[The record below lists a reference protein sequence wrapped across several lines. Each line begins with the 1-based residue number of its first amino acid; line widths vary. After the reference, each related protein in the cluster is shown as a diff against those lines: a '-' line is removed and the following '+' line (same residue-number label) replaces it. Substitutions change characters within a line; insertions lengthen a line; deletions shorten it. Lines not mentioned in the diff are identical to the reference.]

1 MTTNSIYFLL
11 LAVFVLLIFSAFSSG
26 SETGMMASNKI
37 KLRNLSKDAK
47 GARRALKLLQRPD
60 ILLSSILIG
69 NNFAN
74 ILASAIVTIIMID
87 YFGGNVLLG
96 SIILTMVILIFSEI
110 TPKTIASVYP
120 ESFAIKSS
128 WMLKIL
134 VILLKPLVW
143 LTNIVSSRLLK
154 IFNVDPLGSATNDN
168 LNSDELRTL
177 LDEHGDLIPEQS
189 REMLS
194 SILGMEELTVEDIMT
209 PHAEIIGIDITHS
222 LVEAQKIIESSYY
235 SRLPVFKKSIDNIIG
250 MLHLKDSY
258 QFIEA
263 LEAELD
269 VKNILLETTFISQST
284 TISTQLNKFQQQDN
298 NLSLVVDEYG
308 EIQGLLTM
316 EDIFTEIVGKFGAA
330 KADLEKEFLIKKD
343 GSVIADGNSKIRE
356 LNNFMNWDIDEDGS
370 KTINGTITDYLDQIP
385 QENVCLEIK
394 DYRIEILNIEDNSIE
409 KVKIKKRRS
418 GRGRSGRRESR
429 RTGGG

>member
-1 MTTNSIYFLL
+1 M
-11 LAVFVLLIFSAFSSG
+11 LLIFSAFSSG

-87 YFGGNVLLG
+87 YFDGNVLLG
-96 SIILTMVILIFSEI
+96 SVILTIVILIFSEI

-120 ESFAIKSS
+120 ENFATKSS
-128 WMLKIL
+128 WLLKVMVVL
-134 VILLKPLVW
+134 FKPLVW
-143 LTNIVSSRLLK
+143 LTNIVSSRILK
-154 IFNVDPLGSATNDN
+154 VFNVNPMESTSNDN

-177 LDEHGDLIPEQS
+177 LEEHGDLIPNQS

-209 PHAEIIGIDITHS
+209 PHAEIIGIDITQS
-222 LVEAQKIIESSYY
+222 IEEAQKIIASSYY
-235 SRLPVFKKSIDNIIG
+235 SRLPVFKKSIDSVIG
-250 MLHLKDSY
+250 MLHLKDSH

-263 LEAELD
+263 LEDQLD
-269 VKNILLETTFISQST
+269 IKNLLLETTFISQST
-284 TISTQLNKFQQQDN
+284 TLSVQLNQFQNQDN
-298 NLSLVVDEYG
+298 NLGLVVDEYG

-316 EDIFTEIVGKFGAA
+316 EDIFNEIVGKFGAA
-330 KADLEKEFLIKKD
+330 RADLEKGFLRKKD

-356 LNNFMNWDIDEDGS
+356 LNSFMSWDIDEEGS
-370 KTINGTITDYLDQIP
+370 KTLNGVITDYLDQIP
-385 QENVCLEIK
+385 QENVCLEING
-394 DYRIEILNIEDNSIE
+394 YRIEILGIEENSIT
-409 KVKIKKRRS
+409 KVKIKKKGS
-418 GRGRSGRRESR
+418 
-429 RTGGG
+429 

>member
-1 MTTNSIYFLL
+1 M
-11 LAVFVLLIFSAFSSG
+11 LLIFSAFSSG

-37 KLRNLSKDAK
+37 KLRNLSKNAK

-87 YFGGNVLLG
+87 YFDGNVLLG
-96 SIILTMVILIFSEI
+96 SVILTLVILIFSEI

-120 ESFAIKSS
+120 ENFATKSS
-128 WMLKIL
+128 WLLKVMVVL
-134 VILLKPLVW
+134 FKPLVW
-143 LTNIVSSRLLK
+143 LTNIVSSRILNA
-154 IFNVDPLGSATNDN
+154 FNVDPMESASNDN

-177 LDEHGDLIPEQS
+177 LEEHGDLIPNQS

-209 PHAEIIGIDITHS
+209 PHAEIIGIDITQS
-222 LVEAQKIIESSYY
+222 IEEAQKIIASSYY
-235 SRLPVFKKSIDNIIG
+235 SRLPVFKKSIDSVIG
-250 MLHLKDSY
+250 MLHLKDSH

-263 LEAELD
+263 LEDQLD
-269 VKNILLETTFISQST
+269 IKNLLLETTFISQST
-284 TISTQLNKFQQQDN
+284 TLSVQLNQFQNQDN
-298 NLSLVVDEYG
+298 NLGLVVDEYG

-316 EDIFTEIVGKFGAA
+316 EDIFNEIVGKFGAA
-330 KADLEKEFLIKKD
+330 RADLEKGFLRKKD

-356 LNNFMNWDIDEDGS
+356 LNSFMSWDIDEEGS
-370 KTINGTITDYLDQIP
+370 KTLNGVITDYLDQIP
-385 QENVCLEIK
+385 QENVCLEING
-394 DYRIEILNIEDNSIE
+394 YRIEILGIEENSIT
-409 KVKIKKRRS
+409 KVKIKKKGS
-418 GRGRSGRRESR
+418 
-429 RTGGG
+429 

>member
-1 MTTNSIYFLL
+1 
-11 LAVFVLLIFSAFSSG
+11 
-26 SETGMMASNKI
+26 MASNKV

-60 ILLSSILIG
+60 ILLSSILIS

-74 ILASAIVTIIMID
+74 ILASAIVTIMMID
-87 YFGGNVLLG
+87 YFEGNVLLG
-96 SIILTMVILIFSEI
+96 SIILTLVILIFSEI

-120 ESFAIKSS
+120 ESFATKSS

-209 PHAEIIGIDITHS
+209 PHAEIIGIDITNS
-222 LVEAQKIIESSYY
+222 LDEAQKIIESSYY

-263 LEAELD
+263 LEAGLD

-308 EIQGLLTM
+308 EIQGLLTL

-330 KADLEKEFLIKKD
+330 KAELEKEFLKKKD

-370 KTINGTITDYLDQIP
+370 KTINGAITDYLDQIP
-385 QENVCLEIK
+385 RENVCLEIGN
-394 DYRIEILNIEDNSIE
+394 YRIEILKIEDNFIS
-409 KVKIKKRRS
+409 KVKIYKK
-418 GRGRSGRRESR
+418 
-429 RTGGG
+429 

>member
-1 MTTNSIYFLL
+1 
-11 LAVFVLLIFSAFSSG
+11 
-26 SETGMMASNKI
+26 MMASNKI
-37 KLRNLSKDAK
+37 KLRNLSKGTK
-47 GARRALKLLQRPD
+47 GAKRALKLLQRPD

-96 SIILTMVILIFSEI
+96 SIILTLVILIFSEI

-120 ESFAIKSS
+120 ENFATKSS
-128 WMLKIL
+128 WLLKLL
-134 VILLKPLVW
+134 VIIFKPLVW
-143 LTNIVSSRLLK
+143 LTNIVSSRILR
-154 IFNVDPLGSATNDN
+154 IFNVDPLGSASNDD

-177 LDEHGDLIPEQS
+177 LDEHGDLIPNQS

-209 PHAEIIGIDITHS
+209 PHAEIIGIDVTRSI
-222 LVEAQKIIESSYY
+222 EAAQEIIRSSNY
-235 SRLPVFKKSIDNIIG
+235 SRLPVFKESIDSIIG
-250 MLHLKDSY
+250 VLHLRDSH

-263 LEAELD
+263 LED
-269 VKNILLETTFISQST
+269 GTNVKNILLETTFISQST

-308 EIQGLLTM
+308 EIQGLLTL

-330 KADLEKEFLIKKD
+330 KAELEKEFLKKKD

-356 LNNFMNWDIDEDGS
+356 LNNFMDWDIDEDGS
-370 KTINGTITDYLDQIP
+370 KTINGAITDYLDQIP
-385 QENVCLEIK
+385 QENVCLEIGN
-394 DYRIEILNIEDNSIE
+394 YRIEILKIEDNFIS
-409 KVKIKKRRS
+409 KAKIHKK
-418 GRGRSGRRESR
+418 
-429 RTGGG
+429 

>member
-1 MTTNSIYFLL
+1 
-11 LAVFVLLIFSAFSSG
+11 
-26 SETGMMASNKI
+26 MASNKV

-60 ILLSSILIG
+60 ILLSSILIS

-74 ILASAIVTIIMID
+74 ILASAIVTIMMID
-87 YFGGNVLLG
+87 YFDGNVLLG
-96 SIILTMVILIFSEI
+96 SIILTLVILIFSEI

-120 ESFAIKSS
+120 ESFATKSS

-209 PHAEIIGIDITHS
+209 PHAEIIGIDITQS
-222 LVEAQKIIESSYY
+222 LDEAQKIIESSYY

-284 TISTQLNKFQQQDN
+284 TISTQLNQFQQKDN

-316 EDIFTEIVGKFGAA
+316 EDIFTEIVGKFGGE
-330 KADLEKEFLIKKD
+330 KDELEKEFTKLKGGAILT
-343 GSVIADGNSKIRE
+343 DGNSKIRD
-356 LNNFMNWDIDEDGS
+356 LNNYLNWKIPEESS
-370 KTINGTITDYLDQIP
+370 KTINGLMTEYLDQIP
-385 QENVCLEIK
+385 QANLCIEIE
-394 DYRIEILNIEDNSIE
+394 DYRFEILELEDNLISKI
-409 KVKIKKRRS
+409 KIKK
-418 GRGRSGRRESR
+418 GAQAP
-429 RTGGG
+429 

>member
-1 MTTNSIYFLL
+1 
-11 LAVFVLLIFSAFSSG
+11 
-26 SETGMMASNKI
+26 MASNKV

-60 ILLSSILIG
+60 ILLSSILIS

-74 ILASAIVTIIMID
+74 ILASAIVTIMMID
-87 YFGGNVLLG
+87 YFDGNVLLG
-96 SIILTMVILIFSEI
+96 SIILTLVILIFSEI

-120 ESFAIKSS
+120 ESFATKSS

-209 PHAEIIGIDITHS
+209 PHAEIIGIDITKS
-222 LVEAQKIIESSYY
+222 LDEAQKIIESSYY

-284 TISTQLNKFQQQDN
+284 TISTQLNQFQQKDN

-316 EDIFTEIVGKFGAA
+316 EDIFTEIVGKFGGE
-330 KADLEKEFLIKKD
+330 KDELEKEFTKLKGGAILT
-343 GSVIADGNSKIRE
+343 DGNSKIRD
-356 LNNFMNWDIDEDGS
+356 LNNYLNWKIPEESS
-370 KTINGTITDYLDQIP
+370 KTINGLMTEYLDQIP
-385 QENVCLEIK
+385 QANLCIEIE
-394 DYRIEILNIEDNSIE
+394 DYRFEILELEDNLISKI
-409 KVKIKKRRS
+409 KIKK
-418 GRGRSGRRESR
+418 GAQAP
-429 RTGGG
+429 

>member
-1 MTTNSIYFLL
+1 
-11 LAVFVLLIFSAFSSG
+11 
-26 SETGMMASNKI
+26 
-37 KLRNLSKDAK
+37 
-47 GARRALKLLQRPD
+47 
-60 ILLSSILIG
+60 
-69 NNFAN
+69 
-74 ILASAIVTIIMID
+74 
-87 YFGGNVLLG
+87 
-96 SIILTMVILIFSEI
+96 
-110 TPKTIASVYP
+110 
-120 ESFAIKSS
+120 
-128 WMLKIL
+128 MLKIL

-209 PHAEIIGIDITHS
+209 PHAEIIGIDITQS
-222 LVEAQKIIESSYY
+222 LDEAQKIIESSYY

-284 TISTQLNKFQQQDN
+284 TISTQLNQFQQKDN

-316 EDIFTEIVGKFGAA
+316 EDIFTEIVGKFGGE
-330 KADLEKEFLIKKD
+330 KDELEKEFTKLKGGAILT
-343 GSVIADGNSKIRE
+343 DGNSKIRD
-356 LNNFMNWDIDEDGS
+356 LNNYLNWKIPEESS
-370 KTINGTITDYLDQIP
+370 KTINGLMTEYLDQIP
-385 QENVCLEIK
+385 QANLCIEIE
-394 DYRIEILNIEDNSIE
+394 DYRFEILELEDNLISKI
-409 KVKIKKRRS
+409 KIKK
-418 GRGRSGRRESR
+418 GAKAP
-429 RTGGG
+429 

>member
-1 MTTNSIYFLL
+1 
-11 LAVFVLLIFSAFSSG
+11 
-26 SETGMMASNKI
+26 MASNKV

-47 GARRALKLLQRPD
+47 GAKRALKLLQRPD
-60 ILLSSILIG
+60 ILLSSILIS

-74 ILASAIVTIIMID
+74 ILASAIVTIMMID
-87 YFGGNVLLG
+87 YFDGNVLLG
-96 SIILTMVILIFSEI
+96 SIILTLVILIFSEI

-120 ESFAIKSS
+120 ESFATKSS

-154 IFNVDPLGSATNDN
+154 IFNVDPLGSASNDN

-209 PHAEIIGIDITHS
+209 PHAEIIGIDITQS
-222 LVEAQKIIESSYY
+222 LDEAQKIIESSYY

-284 TISTQLNKFQQQDN
+284 TISTQLNQFQQKDN

-316 EDIFTEIVGKFGAA
+316 EDIFTEIVGKFGGE
-330 KADLEKEFLIKKD
+330 KDELEKEFTKLKGGAILT
-343 GSVIADGNSKIRE
+343 DGNSKIRD
-356 LNNFMNWDIDEDGS
+356 LNNYLNWKIPEESS
-370 KTINGTITDYLDQIP
+370 KTINGLMTEYLDQIP
-385 QENVCLEIK
+385 QANLCIEIE
-394 DYRIEILNIEDNSIE
+394 DYRFEILELEDNLISKI
-409 KVKIKKRRS
+409 KIKK
-418 GRGRSGRRESR
+418 GAQAP
-429 RTGGG
+429 

>member
-1 MTTNSIYFLL
+1 M
-11 LAVFVLLIFSAFSSG
+11 LLIFSAFSSG

-87 YFGGNVLLG
+87 YFDGNVLLG
-96 SIILTMVILIFSEI
+96 SVILTLVILIFSEI

-120 ESFAIKSS
+120 ENFATKSS
-128 WMLKIL
+128 WLLKVMVAL
-134 VILLKPLVW
+134 FKPLVW
-143 LTNIVSSRLLK
+143 LTNIVSSRILNA
-154 IFNVDPLGSATNDN
+154 FNVDPMESASNDN

-177 LDEHGDLIPEQS
+177 LEEHGDLIPNQS

-209 PHAEIIGIDITHS
+209 PHAEIIGIDITQS
-222 LVEAQKIIESSYY
+222 IEEAQKIIASSYY
-235 SRLPVFKKSIDNIIG
+235 SRLPVFKKSIDSVIG
-250 MLHLKDSY
+250 MLHLKDSH

-263 LEAELD
+263 LEDQLD
-269 VKNILLETTFISQST
+269 IKNLLLETTFISQST
-284 TISTQLNKFQQQDN
+284 TLSVQLNQFQNQDN
-298 NLSLVVDEYG
+298 NLGLVVDEYG

-316 EDIFTEIVGKFGAA
+316 EDIFNEIVGKFGAA
-330 KADLEKEFLIKKD
+330 RADLEKGFLRKKD

-356 LNNFMNWDIDEDGS
+356 LNSFMSWDIDEEGS
-370 KTINGTITDYLDQIP
+370 KTLNGVITDYLDQIP
-385 QENVCLEIK
+385 QENVCLEING
-394 DYRIEILNIEDNSIE
+394 YRIEILGIEENSIT
-409 KVKIKKRRS
+409 KVKIKKKGS
-418 GRGRSGRRESR
+418 
-429 RTGGG
+429 

>member
-1 MTTNSIYFLL
+1 
-11 LAVFVLLIFSAFSSG
+11 
-26 SETGMMASNKI
+26 MASNKV
-37 KLRNLSKDAK
+37 KLRNLSKNAK

-60 ILLSSILIG
+60 ILLSSILIS

-74 ILASAIVTIIMID
+74 ILASAIVTIMMID
-87 YFGGNVLLG
+87 YFNGNVLLG
-96 SIILTMVILIFSEI
+96 SIILTLVILIFSEI

-120 ESFAIKSS
+120 ESFATKSS

-154 IFNVDPLGSATNDN
+154 ILNVDPLGSATNDN

-263 LEAELD
+263 LEAGLD

-308 EIQGLLTM
+308 EIQGLLTL

-330 KADLEKEFLIKKD
+330 KAELEKEFLKKKD

-356 LNNFMNWDIDEDGS
+356 LNNFMDWDIDEDGS
-370 KTINGTITDYLDQIP
+370 KTINGAITDYLDQIP
-385 QENVCLEIK
+385 QENVCLEIGN
-394 DYRIEILNIEDNSIE
+394 YRIEILKIEDNFIS
-409 KVKIKKRRS
+409 KAKIHKK
-418 GRGRSGRRESR
+418 
-429 RTGGG
+429 

>member
-1 MTTNSIYFLL
+1 M
-11 LAVFVLLIFSAFSSG
+11 LLIFSAFSSG

-87 YFGGNVLLG
+87 YFDGNVLLG
-96 SIILTMVILIFSEI
+96 SVILTLVILIFSEI

-120 ESFAIKSS
+120 ENFATKSS
-128 WMLKIL
+128 WLLK
-134 VILLKPLVW
+134 VMVVLLKPLVW
-143 LTNIVSSRLLK
+143 LTNIVSSRILNA
-154 IFNVDPLGSATNDN
+154 FNVDPMESASNDN

-177 LDEHGDLIPEQS
+177 LEEHGDLIPNQS

-209 PHAEIIGIDITHS
+209 PHAEIIGIDITQS
-222 LVEAQKIIESSYY
+222 IEEAQKIIASSYY
-235 SRLPVFKKSIDNIIG
+235 SRLPVFKKSIDSVIG
-250 MLHLKDSY
+250 MLHLKDSH

-263 LEAELD
+263 LEDQLD
-269 VKNILLETTFISQST
+269 IKNLLLETTFISQST
-284 TISTQLNKFQQQDN
+284 TLSVQLNQFQNQDN
-298 NLSLVVDEYG
+298 NLGLVVDEYG

-316 EDIFTEIVGKFGAA
+316 EDIFNEIVGKFGAA
-330 KADLEKEFLIKKD
+330 RADLEKGFLRKKD

-356 LNNFMNWDIDEDGS
+356 LNSFMSWDIDEEGS
-370 KTINGTITDYLDQIP
+370 KTLNGVITDYLDQIP
-385 QENVCLEIK
+385 QENVCLEING
-394 DYRIEILNIEDNSIE
+394 YRIEILGIEENSIT
-409 KVKIKKRRS
+409 KVKIKKRGS
-418 GRGRSGRRESR
+418 
-429 RTGGG
+429 

>member
-1 MTTNSIYFLL
+1 
-11 LAVFVLLIFSAFSSG
+11 
-26 SETGMMASNKI
+26 MASNKV

-60 ILLSSILIG
+60 ILLSSILIS

-74 ILASAIVTIIMID
+74 ILASAIVTIMMID
-87 YFGGNVLLG
+87 YFDGNVLLG
-96 SIILTMVILIFSEI
+96 SIILTLVILIFSEI

-120 ESFAIKSS
+120 ESFATKSS

-209 PHAEIIGIDITHS
+209 PHAEIIGIDITKS
-222 LVEAQKIIESSYY
+222 LDEAQKIIESSYY

-308 EIQGLLTM
+308 EIQGLLTL

-330 KADLEKEFLIKKD
+330 KAELEKEFLKKKD

-356 LNNFMNWDIDEDGS
+356 LNNFMDWDIDEDGS
-370 KTINGTITDYLDQIP
+370 KTINGAITDYLDQIP
-385 QENVCLEIK
+385 QENVCLEIGN
-394 DYRIEILNIEDNSIE
+394 YRIEILKIEDNFIS
-409 KVKIKKRRS
+409 KAKIHKK
-418 GRGRSGRRESR
+418 
-429 RTGGG
+429 

>member
-1 MTTNSIYFLL
+1 
-11 LAVFVLLIFSAFSSG
+11 
-26 SETGMMASNKI
+26 MMASNKV
-37 KLRNLSKDAK
+37 KLRNLSKGAK
-47 GARRALKLLQRPD
+47 GAKRALKLLQRPD

-96 SIILTMVILIFSEI
+96 SIILTLVILVFSEI

-120 ESFAIKSS
+120 ENFATKSS
-128 WMLKIL
+128 WLLKLL
-134 VILLKPLVW
+134 VIIFKPLVW
-143 LTNIVSSRLLK
+143 LTNIVSSRILK
-154 IFNVDPLGSATNDN
+154 IFNVDPLGSASNDD
-168 LNSDELRTL
+168 LNTEELRTL
-177 LDEHGDLIPEQS
+177 LDEHGDLIPNQS

-209 PHAEIIGIDITHS
+209 PHAEIIGIDVTKS
-222 LVEAQKIIESSYY
+222 LEAAQEIIKSSYY
-235 SRLPVFKKSIDNIIG
+235 SRLPVFKGSIDSVIG
-250 MLHLKDSY
+250 VLHLKDSH

-263 LEAELD
+263 LKEETNLKD
-269 VKNILLETTFISQST
+269 LLSETTFISQST

-308 EIQGLLTM
+308 EIQGLLTL

-330 KADLEKEFLIKKD
+330 KAELEKEFLKKKD

-356 LNNFMNWDIDEDGS
+356 LNNFMDWNIDEDGS
-370 KTINGTITDYLDQIP
+370 KTINGAITDYLDQIP
-385 QENVCLEIK
+385 QENVCLEI
-394 DYRIEILNIEDNSIE
+394 DNYRIEILKIEDNFIA
-409 KVKIKKRRS
+409 KAKIHKK
-418 GRGRSGRRESR
+418 
-429 RTGGG
+429 

>member
-1 MTTNSIYFLL
+1 
-11 LAVFVLLIFSAFSSG
+11 
-26 SETGMMASNKI
+26 MASNKV
-37 KLRNLSKDAK
+37 KLRNLSKNAK

-60 ILLSSILIG
+60 ILLSSILIS

-74 ILASAIVTIIMID
+74 ILASAIVTIMMID
-87 YFGGNVLLG
+87 YFDGNVLLG
-96 SIILTMVILIFSEI
+96 SIILTLVILIFSEI

-120 ESFAIKSS
+120 ESFATKSS

-134 VILLKPLVW
+134 VVLLKPLVW

-263 LEAELD
+263 LEAGLD

-308 EIQGLLTM
+308 EIQGLLTL

-330 KADLEKEFLIKKD
+330 KAELEKEFLKKKD

-356 LNNFMNWDIDEDGS
+356 LNNFMDWDIDEDGS
-370 KTINGTITDYLDQIP
+370 KTINGAITDYLDQIP
-385 QENVCLEIK
+385 QENVCLEIG
-394 DYRIEILNIEDNSIE
+394 DYRIEILKIEDNFIL
-409 KVKIKKRRS
+409 KAKIHKK
-418 GRGRSGRRESR
+418 
-429 RTGGG
+429 

>member
-1 MTTNSIYFLL
+1 
-11 LAVFVLLIFSAFSSG
+11 
-26 SETGMMASNKI
+26 MASNKV

-60 ILLSSILIG
+60 ILLSSILIS

-74 ILASAIVTIIMID
+74 ILASAIVTIMMID
-87 YFGGNVLLG
+87 YFDGNVLLG
-96 SIILTMVILIFSEI
+96 SIILTLVILIFSEI

-120 ESFAIKSS
+120 ENFATKSS
-128 WMLKIL
+128 WTLKIL

-209 PHAEIIGIDITHS
+209 PHAEIIGIDITQS
-222 LVEAQKIIESSYY
+222 LDEAQKIIESSYY

-284 TISTQLNKFQQQDN
+284 TISTQLNQFQQKDN

-316 EDIFTEIVGKFGAA
+316 EDIFTEIVGKFGGE
-330 KADLEKEFLIKKD
+330 KDELEKEFTQLKGGAILT
-343 GSVIADGNSKIRE
+343 DGNSKIRD
-356 LNNFMNWDIDEDGS
+356 LNNYLNWKIPEESS
-370 KTINGTITDYLDQIP
+370 KTINGLMTEYLDQIP
-385 QENVCLEIK
+385 QANLC
-394 DYRIEILNIEDNSIE
+394 IEIEGYRFEILELEDNLISKI
-409 KVKIKKRRS
+409 KIKK
-418 GRGRSGRRESR
+418 GAQAP
-429 RTGGG
+429 

>member
-1 MTTNSIYFLL
+1 
-11 LAVFVLLIFSAFSSG
+11 
-26 SETGMMASNKI
+26 MASNKV

-60 ILLSSILIG
+60 ILLSSILIS

-74 ILASAIVTIIMID
+74 ILASAIVTIMMID
-87 YFGGNVLLG
+87 YFNGNVLLG
-96 SIILTMVILIFSEI
+96 SIILTLVILIFSEI

-120 ESFAIKSS
+120 ESFATKSS

-154 IFNVDPLGSATNDN
+154 ILNVDPLGSATNDN

-209 PHAEIIGIDITHS
+209 PHAEIIGIDITQS
-222 LVEAQKIIESSYY
+222 LHEAQKIIESSYY

-263 LEAELD
+263 LEAGLD

-308 EIQGLLTM
+308 EIQGLLTL

-330 KADLEKEFLIKKD
+330 KAELEKEFLKKKD

-356 LNNFMNWDIDEDGS
+356 LNNFMDWDIDEDGS
-370 KTINGTITDYLDQIP
+370 KTINGAITDYLDQIP
-385 QENVCLEIK
+385 QENVCLEIGN
-394 DYRIEILNIEDNSIE
+394 YRIEILKIEDNFIS
-409 KVKIKKRRS
+409 KAKIHKLS
-418 GRGRSGRRESR
+418 LIHI
-429 RTGGG
+429 